1 MPPLEN
7 LSLVADED
15 WGGIGRYVEYDMHD
29 VVERF
34 LKSIPWPGQPVG
46 PRR

>member
-15 WGGIGRYVEYDMHD
+15 WGRTGRYVEHDMHD
-29 VVERF
+29 VVARL
-34 LKSIPWPGQPVG
+34 LKSIPWPDQPVG